1 MKIKIYNKFLFSACI
16 IFITSQS
23 GFSQL
28 TVDVGKDTVYCTNPY
43 TDKLILGDNVKIGN
57 GIEPYTIAW
66 ECNVNTFIGRKTAS
80 DLLNDSTLVSPFFKN
95 GVWLY
100 VEKVDFILKVV
111 DHEGNVAKDTI
122 NVVFSKCGC
131 TSGYTVI
138 ELIKGDSVW
147 INAGTPGG
155 RIAAFYWE
163 PSEGLTNPDSA
174 ATWCKPDKT
183 TSYNIVSVDTFGCHC
198 SCQALEV
205 RVAVTGSI
213 SLELNPNLNLKQ
225 VGKSIRFDNY
235 LNDEA
240 HISLYSLNGNLLYK
254 TSIES
259 NMLDLSHIIP
269 PGKGI
274 YIVKVSI
281 GNYIATCKLLNN

>member
-1 MKIKIYNKFLFSACI
+1 MSK
-16 IFITSQS
+16 FITSQS

-43 TDKLILGDNVKIGN
+43 TDTLILGDNVKIGN
-57 GIEPYTIAW
+57 GVEPYTIAW

-80 DLLNDSTLVSPFFKN
+80 DLLNDSTLVSPVFN
-95 GVWLY
+95 YGVWIY
-100 VEKVDFILKVV
+100 VEKVEFILKVE
-111 DHEGNVAKDTI
+111 DHEGNIVKDTI
-122 NVVFSKCGC
+122 DVVFSKCGC
-131 TSGYTVI
+131 TSEYTVI

-147 INAGTPGG
+147 INAGPPGG
-155 RIAAFYWE
+155 RIAGFYWE
-163 PSEGLTNPDSA
+163 PSDGLTNPDSA
-174 ATWCKPDKT
+174 STWCKPDKT

-198 SCQALEV
+198 PCQALEV
-205 RVAVTGSI
+205 RVAVSGVI
-213 SLELNPNLNLKQ
+213 DLELNPETNINLKQ
-225 VGKSIRFDNY
+225 VGNSIRFDNY

-259 NMLDLSHIIP
+259 NELDLSQIIP
-269 PGKGI
+269 SGKGI

-281 GNYIATCKLLNN
+281 GNNIATCKLLNN